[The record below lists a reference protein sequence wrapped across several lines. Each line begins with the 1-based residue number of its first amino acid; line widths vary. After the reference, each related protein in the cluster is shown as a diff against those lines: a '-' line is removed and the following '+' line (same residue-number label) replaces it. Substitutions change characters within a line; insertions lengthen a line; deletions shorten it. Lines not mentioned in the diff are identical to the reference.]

1 MREGTIVEGRGG
13 LYTVRDGAGTDY
25 VLRAKKKFRRQN
37 LTPLVGD
44 RVCFL
49 PGSLEEHGW
58 LEEILPRTFQG
69 LRPPVANVSLLVVV
83 LAPEPAPDL
92 LLADKLLVTAFGQGI
107 TPLIAVNKQELDA
120 GLAPR
125 MRVAYAP
132 AGVPV
137 LAVSAATGEGLDAL
151 SQALSGHLSC
161 FAGQSGAGKS
171 TLISRLTGREL
182 VSGAISPRIR
192 RGRQTTRHITL
203 IEERGLRVLDTPGFS
218 LLETP
223 DDLEPQQ
230 LARHYPEFEA
240 FLGQC
245 RFDPCL
251 HDREPGCAVAE
262 AVSRGALDAGRV
274 ERYRE
279 LLAQTKEKWST
290 RYD

>member
-13 LYTVRDGAGTDY
+13 LYTVRDGAGEEY

-44 RVCFL
+44 RIRFS
-49 PGSLEEHGW
+49 PGTGEEHGW
-58 LEEILPRTFQG
+58 LEEILPRAFQG
-69 LRPPVANVSLLVVV
+69 LRPPVANVSLMVIV

-92 LLADKLLVTAFGQGI
+92 LLVDKLLVSAFDQGI
-107 TPLIAVNKQELDA
+107 APLLAVNKQDLDQS
-120 GLAPR
+120 LAPSLKE
-125 MRVAYAP
+125 AYEP
-132 AGVPV
+132 AGIPV
-137 LAVSAATGEGLDAL
+137 LAVGAATGEGLDAL
-151 SQALSGHLSC
+151 RAAMSDHLAC

-171 TLISRLTGREL
+171 TLISRLTGREQE
-182 VSGAISPRIR
+182 SGAISPRIR

-203 IEERGLRVLDTPGFS
+203 IEARGLRVLDTPGFS

-223 DDLEPQQ
+223 DDLEPEQ

-240 FLGQC
+240 YLGKC

-251 HDREPGCAVAE
+251 HDREPGCAVTE
-262 AVSRGALDAGRV
+262 AVSWGTLNAGRV

-279 LLAQTKEKWST
+279 LLAQAKEKWSK